1 MLYGTRFQ
9 PAEMPGLER
18 KQRGSVVFMP
28 ISKEEGQQHKL
39 LDKDLYQKAVILS
52 FIINRSWE

>member
-18 KQRGSVVFMP
+18 KQKGSVVFMP

-39 LDKDLYQKAVILS
+39 LDKDLLQ
-52 FIINRSWE
+52 

>member
-18 KQRGSVVFMP
+18 KQGGSVVFMP

-39 LDKDLYQKAVILS
+39 LDKDL
-52 FIINRSWE
+52 